1 MAGHKRRGSGKR
13 RKPEDGGGSESDGE
27 GDSAEPSGDPE
38 PSASPEVPSL
48 PHSRRNSSSTTANA
62 TAANSMDVTLPPLH
76 VNGAY
81 GVNGSGVHR
90 DHREEGSKLPSII
103 QSSMMQGPQPPSQQQ
118 QQQQQ
123 QERAFV
129 KHELPPIATLPPVP
143 SAQDH
148 MMPMRTAM
156 DMQAPGPQRRRTSS
170 AASSKG
176 RQNGFSSKIV
186 ACNFC
191 RGAFSSSIFCCVYIK
206 ADLF

>member
-48 PHSRRNSSSTTANA
+48 PHSRRNSSSTTA
-62 TAANSMDVTLPPLH
+62 ANMDVTLPPLH

-103 QSSMMQGPQPPSQQQ
+103 QSSMMQGPQPPSQ

-191 RGAFSSSIFCCVYIK
+191 RGACFFPSIYYRVYMK
-206 ADLF
+206 ADFILF